1 MKRHTRTTLCLLM
14 ALSILLPALSMARS
28 SPFSIKKRH
37 FKRQIKSIAVAPI
50 DVTSEFDIPEKT
62 ILLIEEEIAKRI
74 EEEGY
79 DVIPASEYR
88 AIRAEMTEQV
98 GGVRNSR
105 DQIDLARQ
113 EAIKDHSYREMV
125 YRYRMDATAII
136 QIEEVSAFYKN
147 DMADWDGVRQK
158 VKWRGH
164 GNYEGRIPATSIRV
178 TIFDLNNRSLYT
190 KRGGLEIMM
199 RRVNTSFLP
208 LSTDRFFKDK
218 ERIRQAA
225 DVAVRSL

>member
-1 MKRHTRTTLCLLM
+1 M
-14 ALSILLPALSMARS
+14 ALVILLPALSTARS
-28 SPFSIKKRH
+28 SPFSVKKRH
-37 FKRQIKSIAVAPI
+37 FKRQIKTIAVAPI
-50 DVTSEFDIPEKT
+50 DITSEFDIPEE
-62 ILLIEEEIAKRI
+62 ILLLIEEEIAKGIRG
-74 EEEGY
+74 EGY

-88 AIRAEMTEQV
+88 AIRMDMAEQV
-98 GGVRNSR
+98 GGIMNSR
-105 DQIDLARQ
+105 GQIDLARN
-113 EAIKDHSYREMV
+113 EAVMEHSYREMV
-125 YRYRMDATAII
+125 YRHRMDATAII
-136 QIEEVSAFYKN
+136 RIEEVSAFYKN

-178 TIFDLNNRSLYT
+178 TIFDLNNRALYS

-208 LSTDRFFKDK
+208 LSTERFFKDK